1 MTLDELAA
9 LIDHSL
15 LRPNATRDDIGRLC
29 AEARAH
35 GFGAVCVAPRWVET
49 AARTLADTATRVV
62 SVVGFPHGDTLTETK
77 AHEAKLALE
86 HGARELDMVM
96 AIGALKSGDS
106 DAVLRDI
113 AAVVAVGHAQ
123 RATVK
128 VILETALLT
137 EAEKV
142 LGCRLAEEAG
152 ADFVKTSTGF
162 GPGGATVA
170 DVALLRRTVGNRLGV
185 KASGGIRTLKDG
197 LAMLRAGASRLGTS
211 ASVGILRELEAELR
225 RPPR

>member
-15 LRPNATRDDIGRLC
+15 LRPDATRDDIGRLC
-29 AEARAH
+29 AEARQH
-35 GFGAVCVAPRWVET
+35 GFGVVCVAPCWVEM
-49 AARTLADTATRVV
+49 AARTLGDATTRVA
-62 SVVGFPHGDTLTETK
+62 SVIGFPHGDTLAEAK
-77 AHEAKLALE
+77 AHEARLALQR
-86 HGARELDMVM
+86 GARELDMVM
-96 AIGALKSGDS
+96 AICALKSGDG

-113 AAVVAVGHAQ
+113 AAVVAVARAQ
-123 RATVK
+123 RAPVK

-142 LGCRLAEEAG
+142 LACRLAEEAG

-162 GPGGATVA
+162 GPGGATAA
-170 DVALLRRTVGNRLGV
+170 DVALLRRTVGSRLGV
-185 KASGGIRTLKDG
+185 KASGGIRTLADA
-197 LAMLRAGASRLGTS
+197 LTMLRAGASRLGTS

-225 RPPR
+225 CPPR